1 MTPLLLILSLFIATQ
16 SPQDQAN
23 TVVTPIT
30 LPPALARVLTDYENA
45 WKAKDADALANLFTE
60 DGFVLTGGQPPAR
73 GRDAIRSLY
82 KGAGGPLSLHAFAY
96 ATSGDV
102 GYIIGGFSSEP
113 GVADRGKF
121 TLTLRK
127 VSGRWLIMSDMD
139 NPNTRR

>member
-1 MTPLLLILSLFIATQ
+1 MTIFLLILSLFVTTQ
-16 SPQDQAN
+16 ASQEKAN
-23 TVVTPIT
+23 KVVAPID
-30 LPPALARVLTDYENA
+30 LPPTVARVLTDYENA
-45 WKAKDADALANLFTE
+45 WKTKDADALANLFTE

-96 ATSGDV
+96 ATNGDV

-113 GVADRGKF
+113 GIEDRGKF

-127 VSGRWLIMSDMD
+127 VDGRWLIMSDMD